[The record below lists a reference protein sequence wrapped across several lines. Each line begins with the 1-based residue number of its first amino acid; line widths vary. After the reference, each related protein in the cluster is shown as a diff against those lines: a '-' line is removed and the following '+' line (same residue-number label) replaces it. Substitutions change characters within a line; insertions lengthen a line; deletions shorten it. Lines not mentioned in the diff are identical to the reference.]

1 MNRRPSWLLPAALVA
16 PLLLVACGSETTE
29 LPPGLGPAAL
39 VTTLDWPTNCTS
51 GTGTGSGLIISAST
65 PFFASPSYN
74 ERQARGCVPFD
85 LAAVWQ
91 ALQIPTGVDVGF
103 WPERNESD
111 CEAQRDVE
119 PGYAVSFLT
128 KEIPHGG
135 IQSHYTFDI
144 TWRADVTQ
152 GTATAPTEVKMFYG
166 KTAGTVEVP
175 WIRGSMVFTVDP
187 VNPAWTRLELVRQ
200 LNTNGHS
207 DDPAK
212 LNSWLQGFYD
222 GLQTQL
228 STGVLL
234 PRYCNLPPQ

>member
-16 PLLLVACGSETTE
+16 PLLLAACGTE
-29 LPPGLGPAAL
+29 STALPPGLGPASL
-39 VTTLDWPTNCTS
+39 VTDLDWPTACTS
-51 GTGTGSGLIISAST
+51 PTGTGSALAIGQAFPVFGT
-65 PFFASPSYN
+65 PSYF
-74 ERQARGCVPFD
+74 ERQARGCVPFT
-85 LAAVWQ
+85 LEQVWQ
-91 ALQIPTGVDVGF
+91 SIQIPTGIDVGF
-103 WPERNESD
+103 WPERTESD
-111 CEAQRDVE
+111 CQPQRDVE

-135 IQSHYTFDI
+135 IQSHYTFDV

-152 GTATAPTEVKMFYG
+152 GTAQAPTEVKEFYG

-175 WIRGSMVFTVDP
+175 WIRGSMIFSVDP
-187 VNPAWTRLELVRQ
+187 VNPAWTRIELVRQ

-212 LNSWLQGFYD
+212 LYSWLQGYYD

-228 STGVLL
+228 STGQLL
-234 PRYCNLPPQ
+234 PRYCTLPPQ